1 MTFNHYPLDTVPPI
15 QERYT
20 EATVNTATTT
30 TDTCT
35 CICNTSMS
43 LSEIIAW
50 VLVSTLTVLLIG
62 LLSFNVIVL
71 WLYKKR
77 HCQRRAV
84 ESGRRKYE
92 MEGNPCYETTAE
104 AKQTTE
110 MHHYESI
117 KEAREEKI
125 NSQDI

>member
-1 MTFNHYPLDTVPPI
+1 MTPSHYPLDTVPPI
-15 QERYT
+15 QEKDI
-20 EATVNTATTT
+20 EATINTATTT

-35 CICNTSMS
+35 SVS

-50 VLVSTLTVLLIG
+50 VLASTLTVLLTGI
-62 LLSFNVIVL
+62 LSFNVIVL

-77 HCQRRAV
+77 HCQRRAA

-92 MEGNPCYETTAE
+92 MEGNPCYETTAA

-117 KEAREEKI
+117 REAREEKI

>member
-1 MTFNHYPLDTVPPI
+1 MTPNHYPLDTVPPI
-15 QERYT
+15 QERDI

-35 CICNTSMS
+35 CSCNPSVS

-50 VLVSTLTVLLIG
+50 VLVSTLTVLLTGI
-62 LLSFNVIVL
+62 LSVNVIVL
-71 WLYKKR
+71 QLYKKR
-77 HCQRRAV
+77 QGRAV

-92 MEGNPCYETTAE
+92 MEGNPCYETTAA
-104 AKQTTE
+104 AKQNTE

-117 KEAREEKI
+117 REAREEKI